1 MRCSQAL
8 GLQPDIAHLLHL
20 LCHALT
26 HSFKIGPGP
35 EQRDQDKQL
44 VAQEG
49 PEQEE
54 DAEELRALPCPPH
67 SLDGENRGI
76 RTRDPVLLALTG
88 PLLVEGLA
96 DAALEDG
103 ECFSDTVI
111 GPGDPVA

>member
-1 MRCSQAL
+1 MAC
-8 GLQPDIAHLLHL
+8 LLH

-26 HSFKIGPGP
+26 HSSKTGPRP
-35 EQRDQDKQL
+35 EQRVEDKQL
-44 VAQEG
+44 VAEEE

-54 DAEELRALPCPPH
+54 DAEELGTLPPPPP

-88 PLLVEGLA
+88 PLLMEGLA

-103 ECFSDTVI
+103 ECFKDTVI
-111 GPGDPVA
+111 GPGVPVA